1 MSDVWAVG
9 RAILE
14 TDHAS
19 RLLGMELVDIRPGYA
34 RMTMT
39 VRADMTNG
47 HGIGHGGMTFSLADT
62 AMACASNAR
71 NQRAV
76 AQSITVHFLAP
87 AQAGDLLTATATEVN
102 RTRRTGIYDVVVT
115 NQKSERIAVFRGT
128 THTIKGEYVPG
139 LTIT

>member
-1 MSDVWAVG
+1 MSDAWTVG

-14 TDHAS
+14 ADHAA
-19 RLLGMELVDIRPGYA
+19 RQLGIELVDIKPGYA
-34 RMTMT
+34 QMTMAI
-39 VRADMTNG
+39 RPEMANG

-62 AMACASNAR
+62 AMAYASNSR

-87 AQAGDLLTATATEVN
+87 THPGDLLTATATEVN
-102 RTRRTGIYDVVVT
+102 RTQRTGIYDVVVT